1 MVIKNYEVKS
11 KPTRHSRRASATR
24 AKLLNAA
31 QAVFSEKGLDL
42 TSIDDITNRAD
53 VGKGTFYYHFRDRD
67 DIVQTLIE
75 KIIEEL
81 LAVIDESCKGIKD
94 LKSAIT
100 ALLDAHIK
108 FFCNRWEDFVL
119 YFQGRSE
126 LILEHSYEG
135 IETPFIKYL
144 DRVEEIIA
152 SSIQRRLSK
161 SLLHRIAC
169 AVVGFVSGYYS
180 FVSISASEED
190 VDETFRSMRNAMV
203 ESLSRFI
210 QETQSTSDS
219 ENWEPQTL

>member
-1 MVIKNYEVKS
+1 MIAKNYKVKS
-11 KPTRHSRRASATR
+11 KPTRHSRRANATR

-31 QAVFSEKGLDL
+31 QAIFSEKGLDL

-75 KIIEEL
+75 KIIDEL
-81 LAVIDESCKGIKD
+81 LAVIDESCKDIKD
-94 LKSAIT
+94 LKDAIT

-126 LILEHSYEG
+126 LILEYGYEG

-152 SSIQRRLSK
+152 LSTQRRLSK

-210 QETQSTSDS
+210 QETQSSSDS
-219 ENWEPQTL
+219 ENWEPQTR